1 MRPADESLF
10 DLDVPV
16 GKLDSNPDG
25 NPDTTDKNV
34 LEEQDAELQKVRIAR
49 LKENTEHRRNLVG
62 WVKELIP
69 AYLVC
74 VLAVVFL
81 SGFECFPLAVS
92 DTVLVALLSTTTAN
106 VLGLA
111 AIVLRGLFK

>member
-1 MRPADESLF
+1 MRPDDESLF
-10 DLDVPV
+10 DLDIPV
-16 GKLDSNPDG
+16 EKLDRNPDG

-62 WVKELIP
+62 WVKNLIP
-69 AYLVC
+69 AYLIFIL
-74 VLAVVFL
+74 VLVFL
-81 SGFECFPLAVS
+81 SGFKCIPFALS